1 MVIPDFG
8 PATGQG
14 IIGGLDGQGL
24 RNIGGQP
31 DIDDVAAIPH
41 YAFTTQQ
48 CMFAG
53 IMPAFIIGTYAE
65 RSNASAFLASVWLKD
80 LGA

>member
-1 MVIPDFG
+1 MLPDHG
-8 PATGQG
+8 PATGQE

-24 RNIGGQP
+24 RNSGGRP
-31 DIDDVAAIPH
+31 DIDDAAAIPH

-48 CMFAG
+48 YEFAG
-53 IMPAFIIGTYAE
+53 ITPAFIIGTCAE

>member
-1 MVIPDFG
+1 LPDFG

-24 RNIGGQP
+24 RNIGGRP
-31 DIDDVAAIPH
+31 DMDDAAANPH

-48 CMFAG
+48 YEYAG
-53 IMPAFIIGTYAE
+53 ITPAFIIGTCAE
-65 RSNASAFLASVWLKD
+65 RNDASAFLASVWLKD